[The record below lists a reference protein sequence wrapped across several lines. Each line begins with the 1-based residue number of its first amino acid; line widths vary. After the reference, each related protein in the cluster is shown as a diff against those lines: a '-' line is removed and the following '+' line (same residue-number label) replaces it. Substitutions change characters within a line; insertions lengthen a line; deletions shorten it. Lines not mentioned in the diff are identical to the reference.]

1 MAYQKSNLNI
11 SVVIPTYKRP
21 KALQKCAEQIIIQLG
36 KYDELI
42 ICNDDRD
49 KPVMLPSHIVN
60 NQQVRIIDNI
70 GNRGP
75 GATRNFGV
83 LNAKNNYVLFVDDDD
98 LLRNGYIMSIKQT
111 LRKHPDA
118 EYGGCAISFSHARY
132 QDNRQDFLLSEIAGH
147 VTKASELLFGAGC
160 GMWFKK
166 SSFIKIGMFN
176 ENLINSE
183 DNDLCARA
191 AATGLI
197 CHKFEEIWMYVNGAN
212 SGEEPHIT
220 NTTTSKEKVNCWW
233 LVYKLNWHR
242 LPFHNGV
249 RVILLERFIRRSIRD
264 DFAVVCCTKIMM
276 NPRDLLILPA
286 FFYILLLLI
295 KYKILRK

>member
-1 MAYQKSNLNI
+1 MAYQKSNLSI

-21 KALQKCAEQIIIQLG
+21 KALQKCAEHIIIQLG
-36 KYDELI
+36 EDDELI

-49 KPVMLPSHIVN
+49 KKVTLPRHICK
-60 NQQVRIIDNI
+60 NQQVRVIDNFR
-70 GNRGP
+70 NRGP

-83 LNAKNNYVLFVDDDD
+83 LNARKNYVLFVDDDD
-98 LLRNGYIMSIKQT
+98 LLRNGYIKSIKET

-118 EYGGCAISFSHARY
+118 EYGGCAISFSHTSN
-132 QDNRQDFLLSEIAGH
+132 QDNRKDFHLSEIACPA
-147 VTKASELLFGAGC
+147 TKASELLFGAGC

-166 SSFIKIGMFN
+166 SSFIMIGMFN

-197 CHKFEEIWMYVNGAN
+197 CYKFRETWMYVNGAT

-233 LVYKLNWHR
+233 LVYKSNMHG
-242 LPFHNGV
+242 LPFYHGI
-249 RVILLERFIRRSIRD
+249 RIILLERFVRRSIRD
-264 DFAVVCCTKIMM
+264 DFAVFCCAKIMT
-276 NPRDLLILPA
+276 NTRDFLTLPA
-286 FFYILLLLI
+286 LVYIIFLLI